1 MWIMHKVLKRIKYF
15 AMIAQC
21 LQEDWAVCEEL
32 CWFVNLYRNVII
44 QIRLMRT
51 VCLRPTCTRL
61 VHFHITRAQPGP
73 AGSKHD

>member
-1 MWIMHKVLKRIKYF
+1 MWVMYKVLKRMKYF
-15 AMIAQC
+15 AMIAKC

-44 QIRLMRT
+44 KIRLMRT